1 MPYTF
6 NPISGN
12 LDYYTISTVLSGT
25 ISDHGDLTGLSNDN
39 HLHYHTNAR
48 GDARYYTKSLLNNGQ
63 LDNRYYTEI
72 EINTI
77 SGTLQTDINTKA
89 LDTIV
94 LKKDGSVLLTGDWN
108 TGARKIYINDA
119 ENTKQTVGLT
129 INQAENDDEIVT
141 FKSTDVTHGITNK
154 TETDTFGFIKKVNPV
169 NGGLRISGYTEGT
182 RGLRLS
188 GRSTTEN
195 TNHGSTSRGTIHLR
209 ADKKSGTGF
218 TALSDEACIFT
229 VRNNTSTK
237 AILTGKGDLYVL
249 GELTTA
255 SGKLQDN
262 LDEISNMAKPI
273 TFNCPA
279 ITIANEEY
287 IQIYRFTTNE
297 NAKIKIWSA
306 GLSALGGGQ
315 LAGSYVSIY
324 NETDLQ
330 TEYQTNNRFISG
342 NPITTL
348 NLSQKDTSIRAY
360 NGTGVAVDLHGFITI
375 TQE

>member
-6 NPISGN
+6 NPIGGN
-12 LDYYTISTVLSGT
+12 LDYYTVSTVLSGT

-48 GDARYYTKSLLNNGQ
+48 GDARYYTETELDIGQ
-63 LDNRYYTEI
+63 LDNRYYTELESDIQLAGKSDTTHNHDADYSQI
-72 EINTI
+72 EHNHDADYSQIGHNH
-77 SGTLQTDINTKA
+77 
-89 LDTIV
+89 
-94 LKKDGSVLLTGDWN
+94 
-108 TGARKIYINDA
+108 GADYSPLVHDH
-119 ENTKQTVGLT
+119 
-129 INQAENDDEIVT
+129 DDRYYT
-141 FKSTDVTHGITNK
+141 K
-154 TETDTFGFIKKVNPV
+154 TEIDTVVK
-169 NGGLRISGYTEGT
+169 
-182 RGLRLS
+182 
-188 GRSTTEN
+188 
-195 TNHGSTSRGTIHLR
+195 
-209 ADKKSGTGF
+209 D
-218 TALSDEACIFT
+218 
-229 VRNNTSTK
+229 
-237 AILTGKGDLYVL
+237 
-249 GELTTA
+249 
-255 SGKLQDN
+255 
-262 LDEISNMAKPI
+262 I

-297 NAKIKIWSA
+297 NTKIKVWSA

-315 LAGSYVSIY
+315 LAGSYISIY

-348 NLSQKDTSIRAY
+348 NLNQKDISIRAY